1 MFLRTGPIRE
11 ILEVLIISLLLFL
24 AVQAALQNFRVEG
37 SSMQPTLHNDEL
49 VLVNK
54 LAYTRID
61 LGSFDFLLPGKS
73 NGDFLLGGPDRGDV
87 AVFHSPDDPAR
98 DFVKRIIGLPGDVV
112 EVRGGV
118 VYVSGEGL
126 TESEYTSAPPA
137 YEVAPVVVP
146 PDHYYVM
153 GDNRNGSRDSH
164 NFGVIPKDSLVGKVL
179 FRWFPLDEIGG
190 VGHRDLVTTE
200 GTKLE

>member
-1 MFLRTGPIRE
+1 MWWRCAGAWCT
-11 ILEVLIISLLLFL
+11 S
-24 AVQAALQNFRVEG
+24 A
-37 SSMQPTLHNDEL
+37 
-49 VLVNK
+49 
-54 LAYTRID
+54 
-61 LGSFDFLLPGKS
+61 
-73 NGDFLLGGPDRGDV
+73 
-87 AVFHSPDDPAR
+87 
-98 DFVKRIIGLPGDVV
+98 
-112 EVRGGV
+112 
-118 VYVSGEGL
+118 GEGL